1 MSAADARTT
10 AARLGID
17 GAQIRLLQAHGGD
30 PVAHNPRWML
40 SDNGP
45 VVLPS

>member
-30 PVAHNPRWML
+30 HNPRWML
-40 SDNGP
+40 SDDGS